1 MSTNKKRVQAEVQ
14 KAQEKILKVY
24 TRRMQGKEK
33 RALTAFLQKGGR
45 IGSSEFQTLSSTSKD
60 ALVEL
65 NLKSIEIMK
74 RHTKNPFQKIRFS
87 VAGFMTKK
95 LRSSL

>member
-1 MSTNKKRVQAEVQ
+1 LSANKQRVNAEVQ

-33 RALTAFLQKGGR
+33 RALTSFLQKGGR
-45 IGSSEFQTLSSTSKD
+45 IGSSEFQALSSTSKD

-74 RHTKNPFQKIRFS
+74 RHTKNPIKKIRFS

-95 LRSSL
+95 LRTQV